1 MTKKCYGA
9 VELGGTKFTTLIAK
23 DTKTILKKK
32 VFPTLNPLDSLRDI
46 INFFK
51 DEIPDCETH
60 LEAIGI
66 GSFGPLDLNPESN
79 TYGFITSTPKLGW
92 EFFDVK
98 GEIEKALGI
107 KVFLET
113 DVNAAAVGEFYLYPE
128 NRIRNLVYITIG
140 TGIGAGIIS
149 NGKLIH
155 GLVHPEFGHITVP
168 HDHRKDPFTGVCPYH
183 RDCFEGLASGPA
195 MTARWNIPPEVLPMD
210 HIGWELEAEYISFAL
225 ANLIYTVSPEIIILG
240 GGVMNRKHLFPL
252 IHNKTRSVMNR
263 YIKSRAVDENI
274 SEYIVPPRLK
284 NDSGILGALS
294 MAVYETESRA

>member
-9 VELGGTKFTTLIAK
+9 IELGGTKFTTLIAK

-32 VFPTLNPLDSLRDI
+32 VFPTLNPVDSLRDI
-46 INFFK
+46 VNFFK
-51 DEIPDCETH
+51 DEIPDCDTR

-66 GSFGPLDLNPESN
+66 GSFGPLDLNSESN

-92 EFFDVK
+92 EFFDIK
-98 GEIEKALGI
+98 GEIEKALGV

-113 DVNAAAVGEFYLYPE
+113 DVNAAAVGEFYLYPV
-128 NRIRNLVYITIG
+128 NRMRNLVYITIG

-155 GLVHPEFGHITVP
+155 GLVHPEFGHISVP
-168 HDHRKDPFTGVCPYH
+168 HDLRKDPFTGVCPYH

-195 MTARWNIPPEVLPMD
+195 MTARWNKSPEELPVD

-240 GGVMNRKHLFPL
+240 GGVMNRQHLFPL
-252 IHNKTRSVMNR
+252 IHKKTRSVMNR
-263 YIKSRAVDENI
+263 YIKSRALDENI

-294 MAVYETESRA
+294 MAVHETESRA